1 MRVLAYLFLRRFR
14 KYQYT
19 IPLIVLVVLRIL
31 LWFLGGIA
39 EELIFSKIASHIPLS
54 GENIAVVTGL
64 VVGLGIVGILIWM
77 YIDTRKEFTSQH
89 LQDMLKEMHKQM
101 LHIKGLRPALTQ
113 VEIKEVEAMAP
124 VLMDKL
130 GLIDMDEQDRF
141 RGKLAAQ
148 IKRGVTEKSKRD
160 GTWYYKVAG
169 AVSRAEK
176 ELVNSRDYTA
186 ADLDIIVGWIDSQSW
201 GLKQL
206 RDDDKRWGKLFE
218 SIEPFTRDSRL
229 RELIGNHIAVS
240 YTSCNMSLVTD
251 AQPKWRN
258 SIPLMVLQRALI
270 GSPLNP
276 VKTSLALSEILADI
290 DKRMNIL
297 NRRKGNKH
305 K

>member
-1 MRVLAYLFLRRFR
+1 MQVLVRLFLRRFR
-14 KYQYT
+14 KRRYA
-19 IPLIVLVVLRIL
+19 ISFVSWLALHGL
-31 LWFLGGIA
+31 LWFLRGIV
-39 EELIFSKIASHIPLS
+39 EEVLFSKIANYMDISEGNVFLLI
-54 GENIAVVTGL
+54 L
-64 VVGLGIVGILIWM
+64 VFGILAILIWM

-89 LQDMLKEMHKQM
+89 LQNTLKEMHKQM
-101 LHIKGLRPALTQ
+101 LHLKSLHPALTQ
-113 VEIKEVEAMAP
+113 ADIEEAEAMAP

-130 GLIDMDEQDRF
+130 GLIDMGEQDKF

-148 IKRGVTEKSKRD
+148 IKRGITEKSKKD

-176 ELVNSRDYTA
+176 ELINSRDYTA
-186 ADLDIIVGWIDSQSW
+186 ADLDIIVDWIDSQSW

-206 RDDDKRWGKLFE
+206 RGDDKRWGKLFE
-218 SIEPFTRDSRL
+218 SIEPFSRDSKL
-229 RELIGNHIAVS
+229 RELIGNHIATS
-240 YTSCNMSLVTD
+240 YSSCNMLLVTE
-251 AQPKWRN
+251 AQPRWRN

-297 NRRKGNKH
+297 NRKRGDKPK
-305 K
+305 